1 MRHRLLLAAPTFS
14 TYAGEPARVGGAALR
29 KQRHV
34 GRRQECLV
42 VRRMREQARASAAAL
57 PAMRAADAAG
67 PTNGTVWRIARVFY
81 V

>member
-1 MRHRLLLAAPTFS
+1 MRHRLFLAAPTFS
-14 TYAGEPARVGGAALR
+14 TYASEPVSAVPHSIR

-34 GRRQECLV
+34 GRRQERLV
-42 VRRMREQARASAAAL
+42 VRRMREQARAYAAAL

-67 PTNGTVWRIARVFY
+67 PTNGTVRRIARAFY